1 MKIRSKKLIAF
12 NLLILAVCFTYA
24 QNSHLPHLELRG
36 GTSQLIVKGEPF
48 LVLGGELGN
57 SSASSPEYMK
67 DIWPA
72 FIGSGLNTILAVV
85 SWDQIEPEE
94 GKFDFSQLD
103 AMIKDARSNNLK
115 LVILWF
121 GSFKNGGSGYIPG
134 WVGAD
139 YKRFPRAVTHDG
151 LSVPCLSVFH
161 KNNWEAD
168 KNAYVAMMEHLKETD
183 SKENT
188 VLFMQIENEMGLF
201 FERDYSAKA
210 EDLFRSEVPSELMTY
225 LKKNKKN
232 LLPETLQLWSNSN
245 YATRGT
251 WEEIFGKNVTTSEFF
266 MAWYYSNYTNA
277 IAKAGKEVYPIPAF
291 VNVALQHEGD
301 IVPGD
306 YPSGGPVAQVQDVW
320 RAGAPDV
327 DFYSPD
333 IYDAEYSEILDRYAR
348 RQTAIFVP
356 ESRSSAANAVYLIGE
371 HRGIGFS
378 PFGIDRGI
386 RNHQESNFFDAYRM
400 MASFSD
406 MIAAHQAKGTIRA
419 AWLSELNP
427 EITHQEFEMGNHKVL
442 VDLAKPRRW
451 GAQQATQTQG
461 SGIFGPRGLSGYAMV
476 LLMDDNEYLVMAA
489 NAQITFAPAAGD
501 GITAFSKVRE
511 GHFDNGKW
519 HPVRWLNG
527 DETNVS
533 QDLDQMAIKGQ
544 SGYGLLFRGDTPRL
558 QRVWLYDFK

>member
-1 MKIRSKKLIAF
+1 MKRNI
-12 NLLILAVCFTYA
+12 NLLVVFGLLLMAGNYMSA
-24 QNSHLPHLELRG
+24 QNTQIPHLEKRG
-36 GTSQLIVKGEPF
+36 DISQLIVKGKPF
-48 LVLGGELGN
+48 LALGGELGN

-72 FIGSGLNTILAVV
+72 FKGSGLNTVLAVV
-85 SWDQIEPEE
+85 SWDQVEPEE
-94 GKFDFSQLD
+94 GKFDFSQMV
-103 AMIKDARSNNLK
+103 AMIKDARANDLK

-139 YKRFPRAVTHDG
+139 YKRFPRAVTRDG
-151 LSVPCLSVFH
+151 LSVPCLSVFYE
-161 KNNWEAD
+161 NNWVAD
-168 KNAYVAMMEHLKETD
+168 KKAYVAMMKHLKEID

-188 VLFMQIENEMGLF
+188 VLFIQVENEMGLF
-201 FERDYSAKA
+201 FERDYCSKA
-210 EDLFRSEVPSELMTY
+210 ESLFRSEVPAEFMNY
-225 LKKNKKN
+225 LIKNKKN
-232 LLPETLQLWSNSN
+232 LLPETLELWNNSN
-245 YATRGT
+245 YATNGT
-251 WEEIFGKNVTTSEFF
+251 WEEVFGKNVTTSEFF
-266 MAWYYSNYTNA
+266 MAWYYSSYTNA

-306 YPSGGPVAQVQDVW
+306 YPSGGPVAQVHDVW
-320 RAGAPDV
+320 RAGTPDI

-333 IYDAEYSEILDRYAR
+333 IYDAEYSEILDRYSR
-348 RQTAIFVP
+348 KQTAVFVP

-371 HRGIGFS
+371 RRGFGFS

-386 RNHQESNFFDAYRM
+386 RKHQESDFFNAYRM

-406 MIAAHQAKGTIRA
+406 IITEHQAKGTIRA

-427 EITHQEFEMGNHKVL
+427 EITHREFVLGDHKVI
-442 VDLAKPRRW
+442 VNLAKPGSF
-451 GAQQATQTQG
+451 GAQQATPTQG
-461 SGIFGPRGLSGYAMV
+461 SGMFGPRGISGYAMV

-489 NAQITFAPAAGD
+489 NAQVTFAPADGD
-501 GITAFSKVRE
+501 EITAFSKVRE
-511 GHFDNGKW
+511 GYFDNGEW

-533 QDLDQMAIKGQ
+533 QDLDQMALKGQ